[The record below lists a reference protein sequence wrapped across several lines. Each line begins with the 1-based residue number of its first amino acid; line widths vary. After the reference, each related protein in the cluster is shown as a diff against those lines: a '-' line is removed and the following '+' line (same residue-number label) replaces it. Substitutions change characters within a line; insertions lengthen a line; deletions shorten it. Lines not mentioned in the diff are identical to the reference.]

1 MTLGN
6 NEKKMLRAMLTKAN
20 HIWTLDELLEVTEWT
35 DQVHVA
41 GSGKILMEENL
52 VQIIETKEKI
62 VTLGDEGNN
71 AVNNGLLEFKLW
83 NWVIQQSESN
93 RTMKGLFSAG
103 FERHEAGP
111 GVGLLKSLGVSINSG
126 IFISENEDKVSI

>member
-52 VQIIETKEKI
+52 VQITETKENI

-71 AVNNGLLEFKLW
+71 AVNNGLL
-83 NWVIQQSESN
+83 
-93 RTMKGLFSAG
+93 GLKYGNGAIKQPDQI
-103 FERHEAGP
+103 R
-111 GVGLLKSLGVSINSG
+111 L
-126 IFISENEDKVSI
+126 